1 MNRSNILA
9 AVTLTALIGLI
20 GFETVNA
27 QPLDIRLAKIYIG
40 ENGGDFFGAGMGAAG
55 DINGDGY
62 ADFMIGARLWIG
74 GDTSLGRVYIYLGGD
89 SIPDEPALTM
99 NLNVREGGFGYE
111 LGGVGDLN
119 GDGYDDYAISSGG
132 IIDNQGAVRLY
143 WGGDTLSTVPFA
155 VLRGSQD
162 RELFGATITGGDFNS
177 DGYRDLVIAAPSSGS
192 RGTLGRVFV
201 YFGSDSFDTIPDWST
216 GTNVDEMRYG
226 NTLSTGDLN
235 GDGIGDL
242 IIGEQDGSADST
254 VVHIFYGGADFDTLV
269 DVRIINRDD
278 RWYDTGDI
286 TGDGIDDL
294 VLWDRV
300 TETHAVFYGGAGFDN
315 LPDDHFDFD
324 AHTVS
329 VGHFDRDGIKDVV
342 MGNSF
347 SNRVRI
353 YRGGFPI
360 DKTPDWETREGDFL
374 SAYGHPVLSLGDI
387 NGDGA
392 NDFLVSEIFGGP
404 SDNSEGQVYLYL
416 GDSAFV
422 ISAEPDKPILP
433 TSYLTLQAYPNP
445 FNASTTIKYSIPSK
459 SLVRLDIYN
468 IRGELIETLTDRV
481 HEAGEYRVTFD
492 GNRLSSGIYFMSLNS
507 LREREVTK
515 ILLLK

>member
-1 MNRSNILA
+1 MTYGT
-9 AVTLTALIGLI
+9 TL
-20 GFETVNA
+20 
-27 QPLDIRLAKIYIG
+27 R
-40 ENGGDFFGAGMGAAG
+40 
-55 DINGDGY
+55 
-62 ADFMIGARLWIG
+62 
-74 GDTSLGRVYIYLGGD
+74 
-89 SIPDEPALTM
+89 
-99 NLNVREGGFGYE
+99 
-111 LGGVGDLN
+111 
-119 GDGYDDYAISSGG
+119 
-132 IIDNQGAVRLY
+132 
-143 WGGDTLSTVPFA
+143 
-155 VLRGSQD
+155 
-162 RELFGATITGGDFNS
+162 
-177 DGYRDLVIAAPSSGS
+177 
-192 RGTLGRVFV
+192 
-201 YFGSDSFDTIPDWST
+201 
-216 GTNVDEMRYG
+216 
-226 NTLSTGDLN
+226 TGDLN
-235 GDGIGDL
+235 GDGVDDL
-242 IIGEQDGSADST
+242 IIGEQTPTVDSS
-254 VVHIFYGGADFDTLV
+254 VIHIFYGGVVFDTLV
-269 DVRIINRDD
+269 DVRIINRDN
-278 RWYDTGDI
+278 RWLDTGDI

-315 LPDDHFDFD
+315 VPDDHFDFD
-324 AHTVS
+324 AKSVS
-329 VGHFDRDGIKDVV
+329 IGHFDRDGIKDVV

-347 SNRVRI
+347 SNRVRV

-374 SAYGHPVLSLGDI
+374 SAYGGNVTAVGDF

-392 NDFLVSEIFGGP
+392 DDFLVREIFGGP

-481 HEAGEYRVTFD
+481 HEAGEYSVTFD
-492 GNRLSSGIYFMSLNS
+492 GSRLSSGIYFMSLNS